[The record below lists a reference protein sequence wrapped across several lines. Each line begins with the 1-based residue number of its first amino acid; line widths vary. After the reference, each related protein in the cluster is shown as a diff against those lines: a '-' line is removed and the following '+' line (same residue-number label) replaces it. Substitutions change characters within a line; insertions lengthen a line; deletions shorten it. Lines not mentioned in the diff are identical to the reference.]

1 MPRVRVVG
9 RRASPAIS
17 QSRPRYTVDEVGGI
31 TIRLVGWDDRMI
43 EVLVEL
49 FRHKTW
55 ATVLLIEACQGLDEE
70 ALDATTPGTYGT
82 IQDTLHHLVGADQSY
97 LATVTGER
105 PASPLPSEHV
115 SLETLADLTRQL
127 GPRWEALARD
137 PEIGG
142 REVITRDGWRT
153 SAAIPMAQA
162 IHHAECHRGHVLSV
176 LGAHGIEIPGLDIG
190 EDLDVWHHG
199 IAAGLM
205 QEVAAEQG

>member
-1 MPRVRVVG
+1 MN
-9 RRASPAIS
+9 
-17 QSRPRYTVDEVGGI
+17 
-31 TIRLVGWDDRMI
+31 

-55 ATVLLIEACQGLDEE
+55 ATVLLIEACHGLDEE

-82 IQDTLHHLVGADQSY
+82 IRDTLHHLVGADESY
-97 LATVTGER
+97 LATVSGER
-105 PASPLPSEHV
+105 PASPLPGGRV

-127 GPRWEALARD
+127 GPRWEALASD
-137 PEIGG
+137 PEAGR

-153 SAAIPMAQA
+153 LAAIPMAQA

-176 LGAHGIEIPGLDIG
+176 LGARSIEIPGLDIG

-199 IAAGLM
+199 IAVGLM
-205 QEVAAEQG
+205 REVTAGPR

>member
-1 MPRVRVVG
+1 MN
-9 RRASPAIS
+9 
-17 QSRPRYTVDEVGGI
+17 
-31 TIRLVGWDDRMI
+31 

-55 ATVLLIEACQGLDEE
+55 STLLLIEACQGLDDE

-82 IQDTLHHLVGADQSY
+82 IQDTLHHLVAADQSY

-105 PASPLPSEHV
+105 PAEPLPSERV
-115 SLETLADLTRQL
+115 SLEILAGLTRQL

-137 PEIGG
+137 PEIAN
-142 REVITRDGWRT
+142 REVTTRDGWRT
-153 SAAIPMAQA
+153 PAAIPLAQA

-199 IAAGLM
+199 IAVGLM
-205 QEVAAEQG
+205 QQVTPAQG